1 MCSGPQD
8 VACAKEACFLL
19 RRLLGTE
26 AGLGRRA
33 IMGDTSG
40 EELFLLSDVKW
51 HCLRGQSQAFVS
63 EEVDYPKYEILQ
75 YVNKLIYICMLIFI
89 T

>member
-8 VACAKEACFLL
+8 VACAREACFLL
-19 RRLLGTE
+19 RRSLGTE

-33 IMGDTSG
+33 IVGDTSE

-63 EEVDYPKYEILQ
+63 EEVGYTKYEILR
-75 YVNKLIYICMLIFI
+75 YTNK
-89 T
+89 